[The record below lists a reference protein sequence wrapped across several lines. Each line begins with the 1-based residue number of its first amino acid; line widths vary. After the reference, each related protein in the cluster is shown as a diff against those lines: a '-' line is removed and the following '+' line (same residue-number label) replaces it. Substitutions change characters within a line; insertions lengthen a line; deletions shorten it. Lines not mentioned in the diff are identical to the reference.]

1 MRFGSDH
8 FKLVLGMLV
17 ILLLVGGAFA
27 QSTTE
32 GAISGT
38 VYDAAGAVVPNA
50 TVTVRNAGTN
60 AEQTATTDASG
71 YFRITHLQP
80 ALFIVTVKAG
90 SFAPYTSSDVTVN
103 VGAITEISPKL
114 KPAGSQEVIDVSAE
128 APQINTTSSEF
139 APVVDQIQISNLPIN
154 GGRWSSFAVL
164 TPGVVASADGFGLL
178 SFKGMSTLQNN
189 NTIDGA
195 DNNQAFFAEER
206 GRTRAGYSTPKV
218 AIQEFQVNTSNYSSE
233 YGRAVGGVTNTVT
246 KSGTNAI
253 HGEIYFYDRDN
264 AWGATNPFTT
274 LTTQTSPGVFTTS
287 PFKPKDW
294 RKMSGIGIGGPII
307 KDKLFFFFAFDWY
320 KRNFPGTSIASTP
333 KTFFA
338 TPSCLPLLASGAC
351 ATASTIGTLSSRIY
365 GTNTV
370 ANNALATTLY
380 NNDLADLLTTTG
392 ATPREGEQFIW
403 LPKIDWQINNKN
415 RFSFVFNRMRW
426 ASPAGF
432 QTQASNV
439 YGIRSFGNDYVKD
452 TWGVAKLTTSFTNNL
467 VNEFRM
473 QYGRDFE
480 YENPQVPTPYEQA
493 NLTTSKLFPGYASQ
507 YGLPPLTA
515 ISNGWTIGVYQGLP
529 RLKYPDETRQQYA
542 DTVTWAH
549 GKHTFKFGTDFT
561 HVFDDTSNLYYQMGG
576 FSYSSLLSYFS
587 DLNKPNTCTTGS
599 GATLRNVPCYSSF
612 NQGFGPLGFKIATN
626 DYAFFAQDDW
636 KILPRL
642 SLSIGLRWEYEQL
655 PSPFLV
661 NPLEPRTN
669 FMPSDKN
676 NFGPHLGFAWDVWGN
691 GKTSLRGG
699 YAQMFGRAINSTVY
713 NALINTGVPGA
724 QSLFTYTG
732 TAVGAPSF
740 PKILPAPPAGTG
752 AIVFFDRNFQ
762 MPESHNLDLVFE
774 QEMGWNTVVQLS
786 YLGAFGRHLPDF
798 VDTNIAPSTSTI
810 TYSVCGVNGAGATDL
825 TSCGIPGAGQPIQTP
840 TLTLPLYTA
849 RINPALGALTSIIS
863 GTTSSYNALAF
874 QVRRRMSRHVQFS
887 TNLTWSHAIDYG
899 QNNTTFSSTNALLDP
914 YNLKAEK
921 GNSNQNIP
929 LRFVFNAV
937 FESPWKKDGALGWLV
952 NNWQMAPLF
961 QWQNGVPYSARTSGN
976 AKGGLSGGINGS
988 NGDFRTPGTRNQ
1000 FNQPNTTIVDLRL
1013 SKIFRVKERYSVEF
1027 SGDAFNLLNHVNVT
1041 AVNQTGYYVG
1051 TGLVNGVASTP
1062 TLTYNTGAF
1071 GTTSNANSNFTYS
1084 QRQIQL
1090 GIRVKF

>member
-8 FKLVLGMLV
+8 FKLALGMLV

-38 VYDAAGAVVPNA
+38 VYDPAGAVVPNA

-60 AEQTATTDASG
+60 AEQTATTDSSG

-80 ALFIVTVKAG
+80 AIYIVTVSAG
-90 SFAPYTSSDVTVN
+90 SFAPYKSSDVTVN
-103 VGAITEISPKL
+103 VGAITEILPKL

-307 KDKLFFFFAFDWY
+307 KDKLFFYFAFDWY
-320 KRNFPGTSIASTP
+320 MRNFPGTSIAFSP

-338 TPSCLPLLASGAC
+338 TPSA
-351 ATASTIGTLSSRIY
+351 ATITTLSTRLGLPA
-365 GTNTV
+365 GTSTDQT
-370 ANNALATTLY
+370 AATGWGAY
-380 NNDLADLLTTTG
+380 NKGLNDLLTTTG
-392 ATPREGEQFIW
+392 ATPRTGEQFIW

-415 RFSFVFNRMRW
+415 RFSFVLNRMRW
-426 ASPAGF
+426 ASPAGI
-432 QTQASNV
+432 QTQASNT
-439 YGIRSFGNDYVKD
+439 YGIRSFGNDYVKT

-480 YENPQVPTPYEQA
+480 FENPQVPTPYEQA
-493 NLTTSKLFPGYASQ
+493 NLVNSGIFPGYTSQ
-507 YGLPPLTA
+507 YGLPPELT
-515 ISNGWTIGVYQGLP
+515 ISNGWNLGVANFLTRP
-529 RLKYPDETRQQYA
+529 KYPDETRQQYA
-542 DTVTWAH
+542 DTFTWAH
-549 GKHTFKFGTDFT
+549 GKHTFKFGEDFT
-561 HVFDDTSNLYYQMGG
+561 HVFDDTANLRYQYGS
-576 FSYSSLLSYFS
+576 FSETSLLNYFS
-587 DLNKPNTCTTGS
+587 DLNKANACTTGS

-612 NQGFGPLGFKIATN
+612 NQSFGPLGFKLSTN
-626 DYAFFAQDDW
+626 EYAFFVQDDW
-636 KILPRL
+636 KIHPRF
-642 SLSIGLRWEYEQL
+642 SLSIGLRWEYEQM
-655 PSPFLV
+655 PSPFLA
-661 NPLEPRTN
+661 NPLEPRTAQI
-669 FMPSDKN
+669 PSDKN
-676 NFGPHLGFAWDVWGN
+676 NFGPHIGFAWDVFGD

-699 YAQMFGRAINSTVY
+699 YAQVFGRTINSTIY
-713 NALINTGVPGA
+713 NALVNTGAPGS
-724 QSLFTYTG
+724 QFQYTFTG

-740 PKILPAPPAGTG
+740 PKILSAQPAGTPG
-752 AIVFFDRNFQ
+752 SIVFFDPHFQ
-762 MPESHNLDLVFE
+762 MPESHHVDLVYQHE
-774 QEMGWNTVVQLS
+774 VGWNTVVQLS

-825 TSCGIPGAGQPIQTP
+825 TSCGIPGAGQPITTP

-849 RINPALGALTSIIS
+849 RINPALGALTEIIS

-874 QVRRRMSRHVQFS
+874 QLNRRMSNHIQFS

-899 QNNTTFSSTNALLDP
+899 QNNITFSSTNALLDP

-929 LRFVFNAV
+929 LRFVFNAIL
-937 FESPWKKDGALGWLV
+937 ESPWKKDGALGWLV

-1000 FNQPNTTIVDLRL
+1000 FRQPNTTLLDLRF
-1013 SKIFRVKERYSVEF
+1013 SKSFRVRERYAVEF
-1027 SGDAFNLLNHVNVT
+1027 SGDVFNLMNHVNVT
-1041 AVNQTGYYVG
+1041 SVNTTGYFVG
-1051 TGLVNGVASTP
+1051 TGLVNGVAATP

-1071 GTTSNANSNFTYS
+1071 GTVSNGNSNFTYS